1 MLYRPGNLSCIN
13 PCLHNITVEAFRLRS
28 ISGTVSRVCTTCNTP
43 CTVGYGVVFVRGKRG
58 PVLLAAV
65 GKRGVQFL
73 RLMLREDGYN
83 VD

>member
-1 MLYRPGNLSCIN
+1 M
-13 PCLHNITVEAFRLRS
+13 
-28 ISGTVSRVCTTCNTP
+28 SRVYNTCNTP
-43 CTVGYGVVFVRGKRG
+43 CTVGYGVVFVRGKRD

-83 VD
+83 AVG